1 VRQAARSQG
10 QALIRQ
16 EEVSVS
22 KREAIRRVI
31 EEGYIQGI
39 HEEQDAAKVEW
50 GFHPEFR
57 MLVRKDAEIAK
68 VSPEAFLEMMIG
80 RRRDNPASFKEP
92 LSFETPLID
101 IEGSAAIVRVE
112 ISRGGKHLFTDFIL
126 LYKFGEDWKIVS
138 KIFHAHA

>member
-1 VRQAARSQG
+1 MSD
-10 QALIRQ
+10 
-16 EEVSVS
+16 
-22 KREAIRRVI
+22 REAIRRVI

-57 MLVRKDAEIAK
+57 MLVRRNGEIAK

-80 RRRDNPASFKEP
+80 RRKDNPASFEEP
-92 LSFETPLID
+92 LTFEIPLID

-138 KIFHAHA
+138 KIFHMHG